1 MPRSL
6 RARAAL
12 GAVVVV
18 GVALVVCSVAIVLL
32 TRSSLTGNVREAAE
46 LRAEDVTTALSSGG
60 AAPADLA
67 VEDAEDGFIQV
78 VDDAGTVVASSDNV
92 DGEPPVAVL
101 DNEASTVLDDA
112 PVGPDRF
119 VVVGLDVDT
128 AEGARHVL
136 VGRALDG
143 ADEATGALLRALAV
157 IVPLVLLLVG
167 IVAWRLV
174 GRALAPVAS
183 MTAGAEEITAGDLAG
198 RLPEAASA
206 DELGELSRTLNAML
220 DRLAASRDRLAAFVA
235 DAAHELRSPVAALR
249 QHAEVAEAHPTST
262 DVPELAGV
270 VRTESLRLQAL
281 VDDLLLLARSDEGAL
296 RRVVEAVDLDDV
308 VAAVLS
314 RVEPP
319 PAIDR
324 TGVSGGQVRGDAT
337 GLERLV
343 TNLVDNARRHAT
355 SAVAVAVREGD
366 DGSVTLLVDDD
377 GPGIPVADRD
387 RVFER
392 FVRLDEARS
401 RDAGGSGLG
410 LAIVAA
416 VAHLHGATVGIDDS
430 PLGGARV
437 RVVFPG

>member
-18 GVALVVCSVAIVLL
+18 GVALVVGAVAIVLL

-46 LRAEDVTTALSSGG
+46 LRAEDVATALAAGG

-67 VEDAEDGFIQV
+67 VEDEEDGFIQV
-78 VDDAGTVVASSDNV
+78 VDDAGDVVASSDNV
-92 DGEPPVAVL
+92 AGEPAL
-101 DNEASTVLDDA
+101 AELEDEGSTIVDDA
-112 PVGPDRF
+112 PVGDDRF
-119 VVVGLDVDT
+119 AVVGLEVGDQT
-128 AEGARHVL
+128 VL

-143 ADEATGALLRALAV
+143 ADEATRALLLALAV
-157 IVPLVLLLVG
+157 IVPLVLCLVG
-167 IVAWRLV
+167 WVSWRLV
-174 GRALAPVAS
+174 GRALAPVAT
-183 MTAGAEEITAGDLAG
+183 MTAGAEEITKGDLAG
-198 RLPEAASA
+198 RLPEVASA

-220 DRLAASRDRLAAFVA
+220 DRLSASRDRLAGFVA
-235 DAAHELRSPVAALR
+235 DAAHELRSPVATLR
-249 QHAEVAEAHPTST
+249 QHAEVALDHPATT
-262 DVPELAGV
+262 DVPELAGIM
-270 VRTESLRLQAL
+270 RSEALRLQAL

-296 RRVVEAVDLDDV
+296 ARIDEAVDVDGV
-308 VAAVLS
+308 VDAVAG
-314 RVEPP
+314 RVDPP
-319 PAIDR
+319 PRLDR
-324 TGVSGGQVRGDAT
+324 REVSGGQVRGDPAS
-337 GLERLV
+337 LERLV
-343 TNLVDNARRHAT
+343 TNLVDNARRHAAT
-355 SAVAVAVREGD
+355 TVAIDVHEDD

-377 GPGIPVADRD
+377 GPGIPPADRA

-416 VAHLHGATVGIDDS
+416 VARLHGATVAIDDS

-437 RVVFPG
+437 RVVFPSR